1 VLALLLEAP
10 DVPQRIGVHHVHRER
25 LDVVE
30 AQLFIYFVFS
40 G

>member
-1 VLALLLEAP
+1 
-10 DVPQRIGVHHVHRER
+10 VPQRIGVHHVQRER

-30 AQLFIYFVFS
+30 AQTVHLFRVFRLA